1 MRFEIPSIVLSKRTK
16 VRLSWLW
23 FPLVAL
29 AALAWA
35 AGPLIQGDTLDNTD
49 TQAIMKANF
58 LFHFSASNEWPAE
71 TKMGPFRM
79 AVVGN
84 ERLFQELIDKYA
96 LKSIGVQPLEIVS
109 FDTDNDMQ
117 EEGFFHLIY
126 SESAGAELEE
136 LALQWKGQPVLLVT
150 DTESALER
158 GSLINFVAVDR
169 RLRYEINAKE
179 ASKKG
184 VLIGSRILSW
194 AVNSGK

>member
-1 MRFEIPSIVLSKRTK
+1 MAV
-16 VRLSWLW
+16 
-23 FPLVAL
+23 
-29 AALAWA
+29 LAWV
-35 AGPLIQGDTLDNTD
+35 AGPILQGDKLDNTD

-84 ERLFQELIDKYA
+84 QRLFQELIDKYA
-96 LKSIGVQPLEIVS
+96 LKSIGAQPLEIVS
-109 FDTDNDMQ
+109 FDTDSDIQ
-117 EEGFFHLIY
+117 AAGFFHLIY

-158 GSLINFVAVDR
+158 GSMINFVAEDR
-169 RLRYEINAKE
+169 RMRYEINAKV
-179 ASKKG
+179 ASEKG

>member
-1 MRFEIPSIVLSKRTK
+1 MRFETPFTSFSKRTK
-16 VRLSWLW
+16 IPWNWLLL
-23 FPLVAL
+23 PLVAL
-29 AALAWA
+29 AVLAWVV
-35 AGPLIQGDTLDNTD
+35 GPMQQGDKLDNTD

-71 TKMGPFRM
+71 TKAGPFRM

-84 ERLFQELIDKYA
+84 ERLFDELIDKYA
-96 LKSIGVQPLEIVS
+96 MKSIGAQPLEIVS
-109 FDTDNDMQ
+109 FDTDSDMQ
-117 EEGFFHLIY
+117 AAGFFHLIY
-126 SESAGAELEE
+126 SESSGTELEK
-136 LALQWKGQPVLLVT
+136 LALQWKSHPVLLVT

>member
-1 MRFEIPSIVLSKRTK
+1 MRFEIPSTSLRNRTK
-16 VRLSWLW
+16 VRRNGLW

-35 AGPLIQGDTLDNTD
+35 VGPVIQGDKLDNTD

-71 TKMGPFRM
+71 TKTGPFRL

-84 ERLFQELIDKYA
+84 ERLFEELIDKYA
-96 LKSIGVQPLEIVS
+96 LKSIGVQPLEIVL
-109 FDTDNDMQ
+109 FDTDNDMR
-117 EEGFFHLIY
+117 EAGFFHLIY
-126 SESAGAELEE
+126 SESSGAELEE
-136 LALQWKGQPVLLVT
+136 LALQWRGQPVLLVT
-150 DTESALER
+150 DTEAALER

-169 RLRYEINAKE
+169 RLRYEINTKE